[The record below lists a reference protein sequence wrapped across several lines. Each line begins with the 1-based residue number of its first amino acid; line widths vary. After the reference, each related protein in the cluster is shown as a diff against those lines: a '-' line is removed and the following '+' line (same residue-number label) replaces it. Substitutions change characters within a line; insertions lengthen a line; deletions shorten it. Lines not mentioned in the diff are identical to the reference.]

1 VAVVSNT
8 LQFVIYLAAFLCF
21 LVAAFGIRS
30 SWAGR
35 LNLIGLGL
43 ALWVFIPLV
52 ITLRRIT

>member
-1 VAVVSNT
+1 MSAG

-21 LVAAFGIRS
+21 LLAAFGARA

-43 ALWVFIPLV
+43 ALFVFVPLV
-52 ITLRRIT
+52 EALRKIT

>member
-1 VAVVSNT
+1 MSSA

-21 LVAAFGIRS
+21 LLAAFGARA

-43 ALWVFIPLV
+43 ALWIFVPLV
-52 ITLRRIT
+52 QTLQRIT